1 MTVQAVVFDMDGLM
15 VDSEPLAL
23 EAWQRS
29 LAPFGARL
37 TDHQYRCLIGIG
49 HADSVR
55 RVLAHTGA
63 PLTYEELDERFWQH
77 LFALAETADLRPMP
91 GLLPLLDDLQSR
103 GFPLGIASNSPTEY
117 VHRLMGRIGVAGR
130 FTSLVGADQVQQP
143 KPAPDVYLEAA
154 RRLGVEPSRCLAFED
169 SPSGRRAAQAAGMRC
184 VFVPN
189 YELGM
194 APAPD
199 ASAGVYPSLEA
210 CRSALE
216 DILRWASGP
225 PPS

>member
-1 MTVQAVVFDMDGLM
+1 MRVQAVVFDMDGLM

-37 TDHQYRCLIGIG
+37 GDDQYRRLIGIG

-55 RVLAHTGA
+55 YVLEKTNVA
-63 PLTYEELDERFWQH
+63 LTYEELDARFWHH

-91 GLLPLLDDLQSR
+91 GLLPLLDELETR

-117 VHRLMGRIGVAGR
+117 VRRVTGRIGVTGR
-130 FTSLVGADQVQQP
+130 FVSIVGADEVQRP

-169 SPSGRRAAQAAGMRC
+169 SPSGRQAAQAACMSC

-189 YELGM
+189 YEFG
-194 APAPD
+194 AAAAPD
-199 ASAGVYPSLEA
+199 GKAGVYPSLEA
-210 CRSALE
+210 CRAALD
-216 DILRWASGP
+216 DILLWASGP
-225 PPS
+225 TAL